1 MKRDDSQLNN
11 VKKRTAANS
20 NPLLLVERTCFLDK
34 SAQRNNEKVFA
45 RLFQK
50 AVVSKGEA
58 LVAVRRLR
66 NLLTFKDQE
75 GSQNNPVDCFG
86 VGNPIKGFPEKF
98 NFVKSDNSYIL
109 FPQSE
114 TAEMIN
120 ISAVFY

>member
-1 MKRDDSQLNN
+1 MRKINFFA
-11 VKKRTAANS
+11 TAC
-20 NPLLLVERTCFLDK
+20 RKTCFLDK

-75 GSQNNPVDCFG
+75 GSQNNSVNCFG
-86 VGNPIKGFPEKF
+86 VGNPIKGFPEKRSILRNLTTVVCF
-98 NFVKSDNSYIL
+98 FDRLTRKIYFFANFSLYVYSLVS
-109 FPQSE
+109 
-114 TAEMIN
+114 
-120 ISAVFY
+120 V